1 MEDIN
6 KNTKFDPLKYVANY
20 TKEHYDKITI
30 IAPKGTKQNVM
41 KNAKD
46 SGMSASKYILGA
58 IEFYE
63 KNKDDKEKS
72 DYE

>member
-6 KNTKFDPLKYVANY
+6 KKEKFDANVYISNY

-30 IAPKGTKQNVM
+30 IAPKGTKESVM
-41 KNAKD
+41 KSAKD

-58 IEFYE
+58 IKFYE
-63 KNKDDKEKS
+63 KSKDDTDTDTE
-72 DYE
+72 

>member
-6 KNTKFDPLKYVANY
+6 KKEKFDANVYISNY

-30 IAPKGTKQNVM
+30 IAPKGTKQSVM
-41 KNAKD
+41 KSARD

-58 IEFYE
+58 IKFYE
-63 KNKDDKEKS
+63 DHDDSEDSK
-72 DYE
+72 

>member
-6 KNTKFDPLKYVANY
+6 KKEKFDANVYISNY

-30 IAPKGTKQNVM
+30 IAPKGTKESVM

-46 SGMSASKYILGA
+46 NGMSASKYILGA
-58 IEFYE
+58 IKFYE
-63 KNKDDKEKS
+63 KNSDSDSEKDR
-72 DYE
+72 

>member
-6 KNTKFDPLKYVANY
+6 KKEKFDPLKYVSNY

-30 IAPKGTKQNVM
+30 IAPKGTKESVM
-41 KNAKD
+41 KSAKD

-58 IEFYE
+58 IKFYE
-63 KNKDDKEKS
+63 KNADPDSEKDK
-72 DYE
+72 